1 MVIFNKN
8 GWINKK
14 INNNKKKKEIK
25 ALILDN
31 YDNNFC
37 DSRNGDGIPYLDD
50 YTDLNE
56 YFKDLFDYNVEKIE
70 EGVINTLNLIQF
82 MS

>member
-14 INNNKKKKEIK
+14 INNNKRKKEIK

-37 DSRNGDGIPYLDD
+37 DSRNGDGILYLDD